1 MYTKIRITGKITV
14 KTGMH
19 IGGSS
24 AYAAIGAVDS
34 PIIKDVR
41 TNLPMLP
48 GSSFKGKMRSL
59 LAREYN
65 TDAAEKPDDD
75 DSRLTRL
82 FGSARKN
89 AVKRSRILVSD
100 MIMENA
106 DELRKQG
113 IESITEVKFENS
125 INRLT
130 AVANPRQIER
140 AVRDTVF
147 PMDLIYEVENGKED
161 EVTEDMETIAEGL
174 RLLQYDYIGGNGS
187 RGYGRISVSD
197 VKAETV
203 IGQLDAETFE
213 ACSRILEGASV
224 EAE

>member
-1 MYTKIRITGKITV
+1 MYTKIRITGKIIV

-19 IGGSS
+19 IGGAT

-34 PIIKDVR
+34 PIIKDPR

-65 TDAAEKPDDD
+65 KDAAEKPDDD
-75 DSRLTRL
+75 CLRLTRL
-82 FGSARKN
+82 FGSAKKN
-89 AVKRSRILVSD
+89 AVKRSRILVAD

-113 IESITEVKFENS
+113 IESITEIKFENS
-125 INRLT
+125 INRIS

-140 AVRDTVF
+140 AIRDSVF
-147 PMDLIYEVENGKED
+147 PMDLIYEVETGKEN
-161 EVTEDMETIAEGL
+161 EVLEDIETLAEGM
-174 RLLQYDYIGGNGS
+174 RLMQYDYIGGNGS
-187 RGYGRISVSD
+187 RGYGRIAFSEV
-197 VKAETV
+197 
-203 IGQLDAETFE
+203 E
-213 ACSRILEGASV
+213 ACNIVGGIDSDILNSCNDILTKAIEQT
-224 EAE
+224 E